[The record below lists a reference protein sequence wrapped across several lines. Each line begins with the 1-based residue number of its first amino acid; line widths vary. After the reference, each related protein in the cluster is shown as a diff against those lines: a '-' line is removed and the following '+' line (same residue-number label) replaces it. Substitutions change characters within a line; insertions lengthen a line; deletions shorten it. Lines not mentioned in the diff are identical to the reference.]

1 MAQLVADVL
10 AGVLEQIRV
19 RQIFGPS
26 SFPQP
31 LRDAVRRSK
40 IGGPV
45 SGMRRE
51 QRALRGKPNSLVASA
66 YARAR
71 THQER
76 RS

>member
-1 MAQLVADVL
+1 
-10 AGVLEQIRV
+10 
-19 RQIFGPS
+19 
-26 SFPQP
+26 
-31 LRDAVRRSK
+31 
-40 IGGPV
+40 
-45 SGMRRE
+45 MRRE